1 MKLSNL
7 NKYIECGSIKISTDI
22 GDYIIDNREKSKTKG
37 KLFMGYPKPDNSN
50 LIKDSKELE
59 KEIFNSIEETINK
72 MNEFKVSMNEM
83 LKPVKI
89 KKEKKE
95 K

>member
-1 MKLSNL
+1 MKLLNL
-7 NKYIECGSIKISTDI
+7 NKYIDCGSLKITTDNSE
-22 GDYIIDNREKSKTKG
+22 YCIDNREKSKTKG
-37 KLFMGYPKPDNSN
+37 KMFLGYPKPDNSN

-72 MNEFKVSMNEM
+72 MNEFKVSINEM
-83 LKPVKI
+83 LNPIVV